1 MLDARPMHEE
11 VFVSICIDEPK
22 ARSQGPRM
30 GGMCLVLVSQQSPT
44 FVRCRRRSTFQPP
57 SMKCASTRQIALS
70 SGCIR
75 SAMALPLFGR
85 KNYAQLGGRL
95 NRGRGCSSPLIERGG
110 DALAENFLFRF
121 QPIINIATRQGNG

>member
-1 MLDARPMHEE
+1 
-11 VFVSICIDEPK
+11 
-22 ARSQGPRM
+22 
-30 GGMCLVLVSQQSPT
+30 
-44 FVRCRRRSTFQPP
+44 
-57 SMKCASTRQIALS
+57 
-70 SGCIR
+70 
-75 SAMALPLFGR
+75 MALPLFGR